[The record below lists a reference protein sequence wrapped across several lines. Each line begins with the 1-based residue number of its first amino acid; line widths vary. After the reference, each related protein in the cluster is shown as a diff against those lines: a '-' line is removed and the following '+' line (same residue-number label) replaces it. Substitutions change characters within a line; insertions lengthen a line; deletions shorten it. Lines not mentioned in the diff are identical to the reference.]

1 MEKYNLKF
9 PSFIYLTAF
18 RKFSKAKH
26 WEINIAN
33 LVAQCD
39 CSEKEAV
46 FACKEF
52 NAVLLTGNENL
63 DVESWAMNATSLPRH
78 AS

>member
-9 PSFIYLTAF
+9 PSLIYLSAF
-18 RKFSKAKH
+18 RRFSKAKH
-26 WEINIAN
+26 WEINITN

-39 CSEKEAV
+39 CTEKEAG

-52 NAVLLTGNENL
+52 KAVLLDGTEDL
-63 DVESWAMNATSLPRH
+63 DVDNWEMNETSLPRH